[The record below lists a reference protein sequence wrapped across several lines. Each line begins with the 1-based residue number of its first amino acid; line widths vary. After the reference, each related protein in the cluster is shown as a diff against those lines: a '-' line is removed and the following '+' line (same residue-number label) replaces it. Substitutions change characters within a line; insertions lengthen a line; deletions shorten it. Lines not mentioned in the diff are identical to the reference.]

1 LTGLLLMNLGTPDSP
16 SVLDVRRYLKE
27 FLSDPLVLDGPA
39 WRRKLILHLFILPR
53 RPRRSAA
60 AYRRIWTS
68 AGSPILVH
76 THSLLHKVR
85 KRLPVDTV
93 AVAGMRYG
101 NPSIQSALLTLFSQD
116 IDRLILF
123 PLYPQSAAATTGSCL
138 NQVHKLLDGMGA
150 CPTLQVVPPF
160 FSNPAWLNT
169 QADLAI
175 KQMQE
180 SDPDHVIFSF
190 HGLPEHQ
197 IQAADPTGHTCLA
210 STDCCATMT
219 ATNAGCYRAQCFA
232 TARELASLM
241 KLKEN
246 RFTVS
251 FQSRLGK
258 VPWIGPYTDAELK
271 RLAGEGHRN
280 AMILSP
286 SFVADCLETLDELGN
301 EAAATWKAAG
311 GHRLDL
317 VPCVNDEDAWA
328 DGIIRLAFE

>member
-1 LTGLLLMNLGTPDSP
+1 MNLGTPDSP
-16 SVLDVRRYLKE
+16 SVPDVRRYLKE

-60 AYRRIWTS
+60 AYGRIWTS
-68 AGSPILVH
+68 AGSPLLVH
-76 THSLLHKVR
+76 THSLLQKVR
-85 KRLPVDTV
+85 KRLPADTV
-93 AVAGMRYG
+93 AAAGMRYG
-101 NPSIQSALLTLFSQD
+101 SPSIRNALQTLLEQD
-116 IDRLILF
+116 LDRLILF
-123 PLYPQSAAATTGSCL
+123 PLYPQTSTATTGSCL
-138 NQVHKLLDGMGA
+138 TQARKVLGGMGA
-150 CPTLQVVPPF
+150 SPTLQIVPPF
-160 FSNPAWLNT
+160 FSNPAWLSP

-175 KQMQE
+175 KQFRDT
-180 SDPDHVIFSF
+180 DPDHVIFSF

-197 IQAADPTGHTCLA
+197 VKAADPTGHTCLA
-210 STDCCATMT
+210 RKDCCATLT
-219 ATNAGCYRAQCFA
+219 ATNAECYRAQCFA
-232 TARELASLM
+232 TARELAAILN
-241 KLKEN
+241 LKES

-301 EAAATWKAAG
+301 EAAATWMAAG

-328 DGIIRLAFE
+328 DGIIRLAFK